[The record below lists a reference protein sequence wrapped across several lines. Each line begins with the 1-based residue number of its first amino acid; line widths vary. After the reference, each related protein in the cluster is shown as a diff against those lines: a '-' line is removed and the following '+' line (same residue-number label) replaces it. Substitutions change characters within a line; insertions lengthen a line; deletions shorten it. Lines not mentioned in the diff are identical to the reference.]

1 MEYVLGISGAS
12 GTAYGIDILKNLP
25 HRRVLIMSDGAIEV
39 AKHEMKGVSRS
50 SILRLADASYGESE
64 FTAPVA
70 SGSHLFDAFII
81 APASMNTI
89 AKIANGIADN
99 LLTRV
104 GSIAL
109 KERRK
114 FVIVFRE
121 MPLSQIHLRN
131 LLTLSEA
138 GVYILPASPG
148 LYHGVKGIDDMLSF
162 VTSRVLDLL
171 GIKNDLIKRWE
182 NE

>member
-12 GTAYGIDILKNLP
+12 GIAYGVDILKNLP
-25 HRRVLIMSDGAIEV
+25 HRKVLIISDGALEV
-39 AKHEMKGVSRS
+39 AKHEMAHFSKSK
-50 SILRLADASYGESE
+50 LLKMADASYGEDE

-70 SGSHLFDAFII
+70 SGSHLFDAFIL

-89 AKIANGIADN
+89 AKVANGISDN
-99 LLTRV
+99 LITRV

-114 FVIVFRE
+114 FLVVFRE

-138 GVYILPASPG
+138 GAYIIPASPG
-148 LYHGVKGIDDMLSF
+148 LYHGAKSIEDMLSF
-162 VTSRVLDLL
+162 VTSRVLDIL
-171 GIKNDLIKRWE
+171 GIKNDLIKRWGD
-182 NE
+182 